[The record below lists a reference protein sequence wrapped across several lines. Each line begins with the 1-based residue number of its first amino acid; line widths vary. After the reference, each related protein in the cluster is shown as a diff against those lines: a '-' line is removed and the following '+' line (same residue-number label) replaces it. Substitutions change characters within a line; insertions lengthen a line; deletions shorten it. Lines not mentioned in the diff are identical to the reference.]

1 VRTTLLLVLT
11 SAAWGCARPPADAS
25 FRERDAA
32 LLGVFAALEGR
43 CAPSWKSGGGCLARL
58 RELRAEE
65 VQLFAEVR
73 AHRFADL
80 TESNYWHRG
89 RLKFPG
95 EIEQALGRVEAPR
108 E

>member
-1 VRTTLLLVLT
+1 VRTTLLLVLA

-25 FRERDAA
+25 FRERDAV
-32 LLGVFAALEGR
+32 LLGAFAALEGR
-43 CAPSWKSGGGCLARL
+43 CAPNWTSGGDCLARL
-58 RELRAEE
+58 RDLRAEE

-73 AHRFADL
+73 AHRFADP

-95 EIEQALGRVEAPR
+95 EVERVLERVEAPR
-108 E
+108 D